1 MSASATAT
9 LPPEAAVPA
18 MHDDHVRMSWTLAA
32 LVCTLAPHV
41 AHLPLWVTA
50 FVLILGGWRFSG
62 MRRQWSLPPA
72 LLRHA
77 LAFAAL
83 AGVWFS
89 YQTLNGVE
97 AGSALLA
104 VMAAL
109 KLTETRTQRDEI
121 VLVFMAYFLVAA
133 NLLYEQSLWSALWA
147 VPGVW
152 LAATAHLQVA
162 RTAPPLAPAPAL
174 RSTAALLA
182 QAFPLAFVMFL
193 LFPRV
198 PGPFWAIPKRGDT
211 SATGLSEEMQPGAL
225 SRLIESDAV
234 AFRVRFEGDPPPRA
248 QLYWRGPVL
257 HDFDGSKWTPGLEE
271 LQQRHAE
278 RIERAGAPVRYAVT
292 LEAHRRRW
300 LFALDIAAPE
310 ALRALGTLR
319 YDYQPIANRP
329 VDDLIQYPMLSW
341 PGAVARDLPGR
352 VRQASLALPAGF
364 APRAR
369 ALAESWRDAIAGQGG
384 TDADLAQRAL
394 EYFREE
400 PFYYT
405 LAPPPLT
412 GDSVDEF
419 LFETRSGFCEHFSS
433 SFTVL
438 MRAAGIPARIV
449 TGYLGGEMN
458 ALSAHLT
465 VRQSDA
471 HAWAEVW
478 LATRGWVRVDPT
490 GYVAPDRIEYGIDR
504 ALAATERVP
513 GRLLRTSAL
522 LGRLRSAWD
531 AATFAWNDWVLG
543 YSRERQY
550 ALLSWLGVKS
560 PSAAKLTLAL
570 GVLLALCA
578 AVLSLHLAWR
588 SRPRAQD
595 AAQRSWLDFCAKLA
609 RASLARAPHEG
620 PMDYARR
627 ASRARPAAAQ
637 AIERITALY
646 LAARYQPD
654 PGTDALAE
662 LRRRVRAFRA

>member
-1 MSASATAT
+1 
-9 LPPEAAVPA
+9 
-18 MHDDHVRMSWTLAA
+18 MHDDHIRMSWTLAA

-41 AHLPLWVTA
+41 VHLPLWVTA
-50 FVLILGGWRFSG
+50 FVLALGGWRFSG
-62 MRRQWSLPPA
+62 MRRKWSLPPA

-83 AGVWFS
+83 FGVWLT
-89 YQTLNGVE
+89 YETLNGVE

-133 NLLYEQSLWSALWA
+133 NLLYEQSLWAAIWA

-152 LAATAHLQVA
+152 ISVTAHLQIA
-162 RTAPPLAPAPAL
+162 RAGPPLEPQPAL
-174 RSTAALLA
+174 RTTAGLLA
-182 QAFPLAFVMFL
+182 QTFPLALVMFL

-211 SATGLSEEMQPGAL
+211 GATGLSEEMQPGAL

-234 AFRVRFEGDPPPRA
+234 AFRVRFEGGSPPRA

-257 HDFDGSKWTPGLEE
+257 HDFDGRRWTPGLEE
-271 LQQRHAE
+271 LQHRHAD

-292 LEAHRRRW
+292 LEPHRRRW

-319 YDYQPIANRP
+319 YDYQALANRP
-329 VDDLIQYPMLSW
+329 VDDLIQYPMLSY
-341 PGAVARDLPGR
+341 PRAIARDLPGR
-352 VRQASLALPAGF
+352 ARQASLALPEGF

-369 ALAESWRDAIAGQGG
+369 ALAAGWRDEIAAQGG
-384 TDADLAQRAL
+384 GDAEIAQRGL
-394 EYFREE
+394 EYFREQ

-405 LAPPPLT
+405 LAPPTL
-412 GDSVDEF
+412 GEDSVDEF
-419 LFETRSGFCEHFSS
+419 LFETRRGFCEHFSS

-449 TGYLGGEMN
+449 TGYLGGETN

-478 LATRGWVRVDPT
+478 LPRRGWVRVDPT

-522 LGRLRSAWD
+522 LGRLRATWD

-550 ALLSWLGVKS
+550 ALLSWLGVQS
-560 PSAAKLTLAL
+560 PSAMKLTIAL
-570 GVLLALCA
+570 GVLLAICA
-578 AVLSLHLAWR
+578 GALSLHLAWR
-588 SRPRAQD
+588 SRPRAKD
-595 AAQRSWLDFCAKLA
+595 PAQRSYMDFCAKLA
-609 RASLARAPHEG
+609 RASLVRAPHEA
-620 PMDYARR
+620 PQDYARR
-627 ASRARPAAAQ
+627 AARARPALAH

-646 LAARYQPD
+646 LSARYQPG
-654 PGTDALAE
+654 PGTDELPE
-662 LRRRVRAFRA
+662 LRRLVRAFRA